1 MTLPQSLP
9 VSLPR
14 SKVAEVERELM
25 QFKAKYVLLLS
36 DRFKITIPSELAV
49 LMSPVLCGRE
59 PVLVIPH

>member
-1 MTLPQSLP
+1 MLLQSCP
-9 VSLPR
+9 VSLSR

-49 LMSPVLCGRE
+49 LVSPVLGGRE
-59 PVLVIPH
+59 PVLVIQH